1 MEHCGIWNCHK
12 FPSQE
17 FLHFANINNHN
28 NSQRAVKGHNSNVF
42 SFIASVHLIYNNVFS
57 TGLLYSFI
65 FTVSMSLLAYNIND
79 NNDLLLLLLLQWQV
93 FREQSAVIKS
103 NK

>member
-1 MEHCGIWNCHK
+1 M
-12 FPSQE
+12 
-17 FLHFANINNHN
+17 
-28 NSQRAVKGHNSNVF
+28 F
-42 SFIASVHLIYNNVFS
+42 SRSLRVCTLYNNVFS